1 MIILL
6 QWKPLLMILSW
17 ILIYSKGLLLWLNL
31 LKLVWGII
39 LLFLS
44 QIFFFNHW
52 VLVVILLVLTILVH
66 LLNLIVVLS
75 VLNRT
80 QLIILS
86 AFNRRGYDALLPHWK
101 FNFLL
106 KFVLFVHT
114 NFGFLYSNKCQKLIK
129 VTYLFFVMLH
139 LHFSIHKFSI
149 HVLPLLSNFL
159 ISVRSL
165 LQLIIVKFLFLLVVV
180 LF

>member
-1 MIILL
+1 
-6 QWKPLLMILSW
+6 MILSW

-106 KFVLFVHT
+106 EFVLFVHT
-114 NFGFLYSNKCQKLIK
+114 DFGF
-129 VTYLFFVMLH
+129 LFFVMLH